1 MLLNPRTLAS
11 LGFSTRHALRFEE
24 ELWQEVV
31 SNVKAEMRRMLR
43 LGAVTFHLISPHFPS
58 FLLFDTRAIYCTCA
72 QLPPEPCDSGSG
84 PVLVGHACAMLQRG
98 DNLNIRPTWPSRVG
112 LIPGWLRLHRVGELV
127 GREGQG
133 FQKGIWLLK
142 ILQETKGRHLPSELG
157 TSRHYF
163 WDQAPPRQ
171 IPWARLGT
179 CGWDRVAFR
188 AGCLGL

>member
-84 PVLVGHACAMLQRG
+84 PVLVGHACAML
-98 DNLNIRPTWPSRVG
+98 DMRV
-112 LIPGWLRLHRVGELV
+112 LCY
-127 GREGQG
+127 
-133 FQKGIWLLK
+133 
-142 ILQETKGRHLPSELG
+142 SAG
-157 TSRHYF
+157 T
-163 WDQAPPRQ
+163 
-171 IPWARLGT
+171 T
-179 CGWDRVAFR
+179 
-188 AGCLGL
+188 